1 MPTRVIRQQLS
12 LTPRQIKG
20 LARLAVR
27 LERTKAEL
35 VREAVDRLLADP
47 PRVYDAAAARA
58 AARHLAAMRGSEPD
72 ALDTLPPRRRELPK
86 ERTL

>member
-1 MPTRVIRQQLS
+1 MPTRVVRQQLS

-35 VREAVDRLLADP
+35 VREAVDRFLADP
-47 PRVYDAAAARA
+47 PRVQNTATIRA
-58 AARHLAAMRGSEPD
+58 AFRRLDRRLAAMGGTEPT
-72 ALDTLPPRRRELPK
+72 ATTG
-86 ERTL
+86 ERNGRA